1 MKHDQIQSKISAS
14 GCVYYVPTEKGYMCL
29 IASREQAREFDV
41 HSVLICDE
49 NETAKFSLWG
59 NEKANQYV
67 LEKALSFGF
76 VKIGSSA
83 FSERTSQGTMPER
96 KPKAYLMV
104 EDKSDGTFV
113 HTFISDQT
121 GEVVV
126 STRCIAK
133 DCNCAGCKIVAA
145 YYGTENGPVKIIEGN
160 DWRTVDEKR
169 IIHAIYTDIELLIRF
184 VERDPALVHEFTPG
198 TFESPIEKLFYELA
212 QYELNLYA
220 QHSVGPY
227 RLDFAIPEKL
237 IAIELDGHDYHK
249 TKEQRTHDAKR
260 DRYLAEL
267 GWTVLR
273 FTGTEIY
280 RDPKSCV
287 DQICRIVDIRA
298 V

>member
-1 MKHDQIQSKISAS
+1 M
-14 GCVYYVPTEKGYMCL
+14 GLV
-29 IASREQAREFDV
+29 ASREQAREFDV
-41 HSVLICDE
+41 APVLICDE
-49 NETAKFSLWG
+49 VETAQFSQWG
-59 NEKANQYV
+59 NEKADQYV
-67 LEKALSFGF
+67 FEKALSLGF
-76 VKIGSSA
+76 VRIGNSA
-83 FSERTSQGTMPER
+83 FSRRTSQDANSVMER
-96 KPKAYLMV
+96 TPKAYLMV
-104 EDKSDGTFV
+104 EDKGDGTFV
-113 HTFISDQT
+113 HTFSSDQT
-121 GEVVV
+121 GDVII

-133 DCNCAGCKIVAA
+133 ACNCAGCKIVAA
-145 YYGTENGPVKIIEGN
+145 YYSTEDGPVKIIEGN

-169 IIHAIYTDIELLIRF
+169 IIHAIYTDIELLVRF

-260 DRYLAEL
+260 DRYLSEH

-280 RDPKSCV
+280 RDTRSCV
-287 DQICRIVDIRA
+287 EQICRIVDART